1 MWTFYIANRAA
12 WQKHIGRFQSHCTD
26 HEGGVIVLIAKFKLP
41 EHQDAFEAEPG
52 VTPFP
57 RLNSMAPIGAT
68 LAATLNGFS
77 ALASLGILPTDSTF
91 DCGMKLRKHHAGFD
105 PRKE

>member
-1 MWTFYIANRAA
+1 MWNFYLANRAA

-26 HEGGVIVLIAKFKLP
+26 HENNTIVLIAKFKLP

-52 VTPFP
+52 VVPFP
-57 RLNSMAPIGAT
+57 RLNSMTPIGVT
-68 LAATLNGFS
+68 LAATLNSFV
-77 ALASLGILPTDSTF
+77 ALGSLGILPTHTTF
-91 DCGMKLRKHHAGFD
+91 DAAMLLKKHNPGFD